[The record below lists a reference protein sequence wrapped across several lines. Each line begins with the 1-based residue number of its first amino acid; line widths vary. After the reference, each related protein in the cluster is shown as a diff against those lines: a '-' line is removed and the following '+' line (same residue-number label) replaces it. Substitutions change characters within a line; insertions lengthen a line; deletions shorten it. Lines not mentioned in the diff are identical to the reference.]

1 MIQHKYANPIQLP
14 IYLILKHIKAN
25 KELKPWIFN
34 KEVVGI
40 GQISNANLQQ
50 MMMVLRKKERY
61 STVVKIGKRC
71 QERNQNQHQNQTQW
85 QIL

>member
-34 KEVVGI
+34 KEVVEI
-40 GQISNANLQQ
+40 GQISNTNNLQI
-50 MMMVLRKKERY
+50 MMAVRIERY

-71 QERNQNQHQNQTQW
+71 QE
-85 QIL
+85 